1 MRPVHQFVLLAVL
14 FLCCFTSC
22 QKIEFGEDDKGT
34 KTEKPS
40 TGGEIQPSSGDTLNI
55 TMALMLEP
63 DTVVTLK
70 GYIVGYVKG
79 TSMGK
84 AVFSLPDGVANTNLL
99 LADSP
104 SETDVNRCLPVALA
118 KGGELQLRE
127 QLNLLDHPELMHC
140 AIVFSGLLTSYF
152 RVNGLKTIYD
162 FNICEEN
169 GADAPENPKDTIR
182 EDWPKIDNNPDVI
195 QGGR

>member
-1 MRPVHQFVLLAVL
+1 MRPVHQFVSLAML

-22 QKIEFGEDDKGT
+22 QKIEFGEDGKG
-34 KTEKPS
+34 TEKPS
-40 TGGEIQPSSGDTLNI
+40 TGGETQPSSGDTLRI
-55 TMALMLEP
+55 SMALMLKP
-63 DTVVTLK
+63 DTVVTIK

-99 LADSP
+99 LADNP
-104 SETDVNRCLPVALA
+104 SETDSNRCLPVALA

-127 QLNLLDHPELMHC
+127 QLNLLDHPELMHR

-162 FNICEEN
+162 FKICEEN
-169 GADAPENPKDTIR
+169 GADIPEIPKDTIR
-182 EDWPKIDNNPDVI
+182 KDWPQIDHNPDII